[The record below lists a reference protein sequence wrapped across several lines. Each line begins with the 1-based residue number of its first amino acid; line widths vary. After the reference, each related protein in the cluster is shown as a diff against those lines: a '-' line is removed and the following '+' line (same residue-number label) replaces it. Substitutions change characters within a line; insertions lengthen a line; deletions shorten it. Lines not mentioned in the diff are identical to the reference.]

1 MNITVRFAAAML
13 GMSLVAGCS
22 TMTEG
27 EFNNL
32 HATLQGSPAVK
43 RSVIKECVA
52 DERNTPAD
60 KKKNYSAFMNVSPD
74 RYEMAICNRLVNA
87 LADGRITYADYRK
100 LSSPTADSSKVIK
113 IMQGR

>member
-1 MNITVRFAAAML
+1 MNITMRFAAVML

-27 EFNNL
+27 EFNNM

-43 RSVIKECVA
+43 RSVIKECVVS
-52 DERNTPAD
+52 ERATPAA
-60 KKKNYSAFMNVSPD
+60 KKKTYSAFMNVSPD
-74 RYEMAICNRLVNA
+74 RYEAAMCNRLVNA
-87 LADGRITYADYRK
+87 LADGRITYVDYQK